1 SRGDVPL
8 MEEKT
13 KLILELLNK

>member
-1 SRGDVPL
+1 RGDVPL